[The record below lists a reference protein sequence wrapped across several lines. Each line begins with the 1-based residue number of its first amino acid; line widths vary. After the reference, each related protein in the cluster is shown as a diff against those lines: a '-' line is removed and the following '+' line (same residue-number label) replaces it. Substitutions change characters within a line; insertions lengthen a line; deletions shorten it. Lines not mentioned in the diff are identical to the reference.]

1 MATVTSRSRSL
12 AASLPAAL
20 TIAALAA
27 AACDR
32 APDAPPAA
40 VAARDSAPAAA
51 PTLAVPHDS
60 TIPEGDLGIS
70 IRRGRALLTHTR
82 DSLPRFV
89 GNALTCSNCH
99 PDAGTRAG
107 GLPYIGVYGRFPQFR
122 SRSARVQVIEDRIDD
137 CFVRSMNGRALPR
150 EGRDMYD
157 IVAYLSFLSRGVP
170 GNARVEGQ
178 GLTMLSVT
186 SGDTAR
192 GATLFGVECARCHG
206 ANGDGTAAGPP
217 VWGPRSFNVGAGM
230 ARVRTAAA
238 FIKAN
243 MPNDRRGTLTEQQA
257 FDVAAYITS
266 RPRPDLPGKE
276 HDWPRGDPP
285 PDVAYPTL
293 AAARKAAATPR

>member
-1 MATVTSRSRSL
+1 MRSL
-12 AASLPAAL
+12 VRTVRFLLLPCLGA
-20 TIAALAA
+20 IA
-27 AACDR
+27 AACSPSADDR
-32 APDAPPAA
+32 QVAETAPP
-40 VAARDSAPAAA
+40 PTAAA
-51 PTLAVPHDS
+51 TLAVPHDS
-60 TIPEGDLGIS
+60 TIPEGDLGAS

-82 DSLPRFV
+82 DSLPKFV

-107 GLPYIGVYGRFPQFR
+107 GLPYVGVYGRFPQYR
-122 SRSARVQVIEDRIDD
+122 SRSARVQLIEDRIDD

-150 EGRDMYD
+150 DGRDMYD

-170 GNARVEGQ
+170 GNGRVEGQ
-178 GLTMLSVT
+178 GLKMLSVT

-192 GATLFGVECARCHG
+192 GAALFGVECARCHG

-217 VWGPRSFNVGAGM
+217 VWGPRSFNIGAGM
-230 ARVRTAAA
+230 SRVRTAAA

-257 FDVAAYITS
+257 FDVASYITS
-266 RPRPDLPGKE
+266 RPRPDLAGKE

-293 AAARKAAATPR
+293 AATRKAGAAPPTPR

>member
-1 MATVTSRSRSL
+1 MRTTAGFVPL
-12 AASLPAAL
+12 VALVVGAAGCGSEPRPPA
-20 TIAALAA
+20 
-27 AACDR
+27 DR
-32 APDAPPAA
+32 AGAAPT
-40 VAARDSAPAAA
+40 PAAA
-51 PTLAVPHDS
+51 PVAATLPVPHDS
-60 TIPEGDLGIS
+60 TIPPGDLGSS

-82 DSLPRFV
+82 DSLPRYV

-99 PDAGTRAG
+99 PNGGTLAGA
-107 GLPYIGVYGRFPQFR
+107 LPYVGVYGQFPQYR
-122 SRSARVQVIEDRIDD
+122 SRSASVQVIEDRIDD
-137 CFVRSMNGRALPR
+137 CFIRSMNGRPLPR
-150 EGRDMYD
+150 KGRDMYD

-170 GNARVEGQ
+170 GYTRVDGQ

-186 SGDTAR
+186 SGDTTR
-192 GATLFGVECARCHG
+192 GAEIFGIQCARCHA

-243 MPNDRRGTLTEQQA
+243 MPYDRRGSLTEQQA

-266 RPRPDLPGKE
+266 RPRPDFKGKE
-276 HDWPRGDPP
+276 RDWPRGDPP

-293 AAARKAAATPR
+293 AAARKAAPATAEGKE

>member
-1 MATVTSRSRSL
+1 MRNIRHSLRSAGLSIAVGL
-12 AASLPAAL
+12 GAAACERAPGAPEAA
-20 TIAALAA
+20 APPPAA
-27 AACDR
+27 AAT
-32 APDAPPAA
+32 AA
-40 VAARDSAPAAA
+40 
-51 PTLAVPHDS
+51 TLPVPHDS
-60 TIPEGDLGIS
+60 TIPEGELGVS

-107 GLPYIGVYGRFPQFR
+107 GLPYVGVYGRFPQFR
-122 SRSARVQVIEDRIDD
+122 SRSAKVQLIEDRIDD

-150 EGRDMYD
+150 NGRDMYD

-170 GNARVEGQ
+170 GNAQVEGQ
-178 GLTMLSVT
+178 GLRMLSVT

-192 GATLFGVECARCHG
+192 GAALFGVECARCHG
-206 ANGDGTAAGPP
+206 ADGNGTAAGPP

-276 HDWPRGDPP
+276 RDWPRGNPP

-293 AAARKAAATPR
+293 AASRKAAAAPATPR